1 MERKNER
8 AKNTYI
14 LALDGDIDFSP
25 PSIIKLVDMM
35 KKNNKVACY
44 IDNKFLRLKIDG
56 RVILFKIVL
65 GAVVRL

>member
-35 KKNNKVACY
+35 KKNNKVAC
-44 IDNKFLRLKIDG
+44 
-56 RVILFKIVL
+56 
-65 GAVVRL
+65 